1 MRRRVP
7 TRGGCAAM
15 TSALIIRPSSLG
27 DIVHA
32 LPIVHDLHAHR
43 PDLNVDWVAEEQFA
57 GLVRLHRGVRRVI
70 PVALRRW
77 RRRVIVRS
85 TWREF
90 GAFRRELR
98 HERYDAVVDLQ
109 EQVKG
114 ALIAWL
120 ARGPVHGPDR
130 TSVREPVAAML
141 YRHTYR
147 IDPRQHLIDRCR
159 RLAGRAFGYEPQGAP
174 RFDLAPSLSPEAP
187 SAPYAVFLH
196 ATSRDDKL
204 WPEQYWKVVIEHFAT
219 AGLHVVLP
227 SGDRVEAARAERLAA
242 GMREVAVP
250 PRRALPELAA
260 LLARATLVIGV
271 DTGLTHLG
279 AALGTPTVAL
289 FTTTDPKLAG
299 VERAGPSAR
308 DLGDV
313 GVIPVPEEVIA
324 AAGALLR
331 ACPSC

>member
-1 MRRRVP
+1 
-7 TRGGCAAM
+7 M

-32 LPIVHDLHAHR
+32 LPIVHDLHHYR
-43 PDLNVDWVAEEQFA
+43 PGLAVDWGAEEPFKQ
-57 GLVRLHRGVRRVI
+57 LVRLNRGVRRVI

-77 RRRVIVRS
+77 RHRVLSRS

-90 GAFRRELR
+90 TAFRHELV
-98 HERYDAVVDLQ
+98 HDRYDAVIDLQ

-130 TSVREPVAAML
+130 ASVREPMVTLL

-159 RLAGRAFGYEPQGAP
+159 RLAGNAFGYEPEGAP
-174 RFDLAPSLSPEAP
+174 RFDLAPPPLDAAP
-187 SAPYAVFLH
+187 DAPYAVFLH

-204 WPEQYWKVVIEHFAT
+204 WPEAHWKALLEHVT
-219 AGLHVVLP
+219 GAGLAAVLP
-227 SGDRVEAARAERLAA
+227 WGDITESERSARLAA
-242 GMREVAVP
+242 GMTGATVP
-250 PRRALPELAA
+250 PRRTLPELAS
-260 LLARATLVIGV
+260 LLSRATLVVGV
-271 DTGLTHLG
+271 DTGLTHLA

-289 FTTTDPKLAG
+289 FTATDPRLAG
-299 VERAGPSAR
+299 VERASTLAR

-313 GVIPVPEEVIA
+313 GATPAPAQVIA

-331 ACPSC
+331 ARPPC

>member
-1 MRRRVP
+1 
-7 TRGGCAAM
+7 M

-32 LPIVHDLHAHR
+32 LPIVHDLHHYR
-43 PDLNVDWVAEEQFA
+43 PGLAVDWVAEEPFKQ
-57 GLVRLHRGVRRVI
+57 LVRLNRGVRRVI

-77 RRRVIVRS
+77 RHRMLSRS

-90 GAFRRELR
+90 TAFRHELV
-98 HERYDAVVDLQ
+98 HDRYDAVIDLQ

-120 ARGPVHGPDR
+120 ARGPVHGLDR
-130 TSVREPVAAML
+130 ASVREPMATLL

-159 RLAGRAFGYEPQGAP
+159 RLAANAFGYEPEGAP
-174 RFDLAPSLSPEAP
+174 RFDLAPPSLDAAP
-187 SAPYAVFLH
+187 DAPYAVFLH

-204 WPEQYWKVVIEHFAT
+204 WPEAHWKALLEHVT
-219 AGLHVVLP
+219 GAGLTTVLP
-227 SGDRVEAARAERLAA
+227 WGDNTESERSARLAA
-242 GMREVAVP
+242 GMTGATVP
-250 PRRALPELAA
+250 PRRTLPELAS
-260 LLARATLVIGV
+260 LLSRATLVVGV
-271 DTGLTHLG
+271 DTGLTHLA

-289 FTTTDPKLAG
+289 FTATDPRLAG
-299 VERAGPSAR
+299 VERASALAR

-313 GVIPVPEEVIA
+313 GATPAPALVIA

-331 ACPSC
+331 ARPPC